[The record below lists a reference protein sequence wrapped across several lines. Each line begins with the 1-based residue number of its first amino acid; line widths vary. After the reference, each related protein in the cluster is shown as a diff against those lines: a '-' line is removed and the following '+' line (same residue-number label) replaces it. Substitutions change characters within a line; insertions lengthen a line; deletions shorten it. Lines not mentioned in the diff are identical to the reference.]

1 MTRARPAE
9 QVRASNLLDLIY
21 KRGQAGVTRASV
33 TIVFDNS
40 DKSKAPVGFDK
51 MDEISVTRQIAL
63 NGTSKYLICGHRS
76 TQQAVQN
83 LFQSVQLNINNP
95 NFVIMQGKPLISI
108 FPQADATQPV
118 APALTSPPPFR
129 LAGKITKVL
138 NMRPQEILGM
148 IEEAAGTSMFEEKK
162 DKAVKTM
169 AKKEK
174 RLDEIQELLREEIT
188 PKLDKLRD
196 EKRDFLEFQ
205 KKSSELER
213 LSKVV
218 IAWDWTHLERR
229 KDKAARDVDEAAV
242 GLKAEAEG
250 KKRMEGEVE
259 TMKKEVKAI
268 ENRRDKVSRTAYQG
282 PGLGLES

>member
-1 MTRARPAE
+1 MSPPCLP
-9 QVRASNLLDLIY
+9 S
-21 KRGQAGVTRASV
+21 
-33 TIVFDNS
+33 
-40 DKSKAPVGFDK
+40 P
-51 MDEISVTRQIAL
+51 
-63 NGTSKYLICGHRS
+63 
-76 TQQAVQN
+76 
-83 LFQSVQLNINNP
+83 
-95 NFVIMQGKPLISI
+95 
-108 FPQADATQPV
+108 DATRPF
-118 APALTSPPPFR
+118 AAGLTSDPLV

-213 LSKVV
+213 VSKIVV
-218 IAWDWTHLERR
+218 AYDHTHLKRRER
-229 KDKAARDVDEAAV
+229 KAADEVDAAAE

-250 KKRMEGEVE
+250 RKRMEGEVQ
-259 TMKKEVKAI
+259 TMEHEVKAI
-268 ENRRDKVSRTAYQG
+268 EKRRDKVSRR
-282 PGLGLES
+282 

>member
-1 MTRARPAE
+1 MPRP
-9 QVRASNLLDLIY
+9 
-21 KRGQAGVTRASV
+21 T
-33 TIVFDNS
+33 
-40 DKSKAPVGFDK
+40 P
-51 MDEISVTRQIAL
+51 
-63 NGTSKYLICGHRS
+63 
-76 TQQAVQN
+76 
-83 LFQSVQLNINNP
+83 
-95 NFVIMQGKPLISI
+95 
-108 FPQADATQPV
+108 
-118 APALTSPPPFR
+118 PALRSPANLSPSAP

-218 IAWDWTHLERR
+218 VAWDWTQLNRR
-229 KDKAARDVDEAAV
+229 KEKAAGDVEEAAQ
-242 GLKAEAEG
+242 GLRAEAEG
-250 KKRMEGEVE
+250 RKRMEGEAE
-259 TMKKEVKAI
+259 TMEKEVKTI
-268 ENRRDKVSRTAYQG
+268 EKRRDKVSGRERVGVLLLARR
-282 PGLGLES
+282 